1 MRETTPLRARTVAFA
16 ALGLALL
23 WSAVAASP
31 GPVPAATSDVRG
43 TAPLVG
49 EFVDRAQL
57 RNPYGHIPAQCHVE
71 TSGGTQNACLFCH
84 TNGPFGRGLGN
95 NNPQAGHEP
104 LVGNLQLEY
113 AFAALRHPFTRNGS
127 VVPWEN
133 TLHPERLRAAVA
145 ALGVDP
151 SAWDMQ
157 AYIRQDNWRAAY
169 LQRPGNPRD
178 WDPGIDAPFRLL
190 PGLDPAD
197 LPADADGFV
206 RSDQPDNGVFN
217 DGNGWITGW
226 RAVNFMPY
234 GLFTPH
240 AGSVSGIYLRLPA
253 AFLHDARG
261 APDLATYRANLELL
275 ERAIQDRLR
284 ADDPTHFHGGASAV
298 PVRRG
303 LYPLGTEIAHPLH
316 YVDTA
321 ADGRD
326 RHASPYPGTRSRR
339 VKEIRYMYKYR
350 PFEPAAVRPGEKVE
364 DAPVYAS
371 PDQGWTDNGAGWYLA
386 AFIEGPDG
394 ALRPQ
399 TPAELTQCIGCHS
412 GNAPQSRIGHADMT
426 SGTGNTI
433 DSTWAFPRKLP
444 GEAGWRE
451 MDYLG
456 YTADPTAGPEAIPG
470 RARRGDPLNRALGVG
485 ELRLFLDHVVGA
497 SLYGDMPAPIEE
509 FLADRIRRDRGYA
522 ADWPALT
529 TSDPDGL
536 LRTQRLRQR
545 LMREL
550 TARGEHLDADGSVE
564 GALLYPPLAQALAG
578 AARYRQVVAT
588 QRFELGKDVF
598 ETAPFTYRYH
608 RTADTAFARQD
619 GTAYRQGDLVTE
631 RPIDTDPASATYGVG
646 IGETLIDEALP
657 FDRGGTYLPD
667 YVPLL
672 GEAPAVP
679 APTP

>member
-1 MRETTPLRARTVAFA
+1 MALA

-23 WSAVAASP
+23 WMVPPASAEPGSEAAP
-31 GPVPAATSDVRG
+31 RVRG

-49 EFVDRAQL
+49 EFVDRAQF

-84 TNGPFGRGLGN
+84 TNGPFRRGLGN

-113 AFAALRHPFTRNGS
+113 AFAALRHPFTVNGS

-133 TLHPERLRAAVA
+133 TLRPERLRAAVA
-145 ALGVDP
+145 ALGIDP
-151 SAWDMQ
+151 ADWDMQ
-157 AYIRQDNWRAAY
+157 DYIRQDNWSVAY
-169 LQRPGNPRD
+169 AQRPGSPRD

-190 PGLDPAD
+190 PGLDPGD
-197 LPADADGFV
+197 LPADDDGFV
-206 RSDQPDNGVFN
+206 RSDRRANGLFDDSAGRV
-217 DGNGWITGW
+217 TGW

-240 AGSVSGIYLRLPA
+240 AGSVSGIYLRLPE
-253 AFLHDARG
+253 AFMRDARG
-261 APDLATYRANLELL
+261 EPNLATYRANLDLL
-275 ERAIQDRLR
+275 ERAIQERLR
-284 ADDPTHFHGGASAV
+284 ADDPAHFLGAAAAV
-298 PVRRG
+298 PVQRG
-303 LYPLGTEIAHPLH
+303 LYPPGTEFAHPLH

-326 RHASPYPGTRSRR
+326 RRASPYPGTRSRR

-371 PDQGWTDNGAGWYLA
+371 PGQGWADNGAGWYLA

-412 GNAPQSRIGHADMT
+412 GNAPQTRVGHAELT

-433 DSTWAFPRKLP
+433 DSTWAFPRKLA

-456 YTADPTAGPEAIPG
+456 YLADPTAGPDAIPG
-470 RARRGDPLNRALGVG
+470 RARRGDPPNRALGVG

-497 SLYGDMPAPIEE
+497 SLYGDMPAPIED
-509 FLADRIRRDRGYA
+509 FLAGLIRRDRGYA
-522 ADWPALT
+522 ADWPALET
-529 TSDPDGL
+529 GDPDGL
-536 LRTQRLRQR
+536 LRIQRLRQR

-550 TARGEHLDADGSVE
+550 TARGEHLDADGSVQ
-564 GALLYPPLAQALAG
+564 GALLYPPRAQALAG

-588 QRFELGKDVF
+588 QRFALGKDIF
-598 ETAPFTYRYH
+598 ETTPFTYRYH
-608 RTADTAFARQD
+608 RTADTAFAHQD
-619 GTAYRQGDLVTE
+619 GTAYRHGDLVTD

-646 IGETLIDEALP
+646 VGETLVDEALS
-657 FDRGGTYLPD
+657 FERGGTYLPD

-672 GEAPAVP
+672 GDVPAVP
-679 APTP
+679 LATP